1 MAHLTMDESHFI
13 MDIQNAKAEMN
24 DMRQRKMLQQ
34 IRMRWQLFLFIL
46 PAFLYLCMF
55 DYKPMYGIAIAFQD
69 YKLMDGIAGSQYVGL
84 ENFMRLFSSYWFPI
98 ILKNTISISLLTL
111 ALSFP
116 LPVIMALMVNEVR
129 TPWLKKGFQTISYAP
144 HFISI
149 VVVCSMV
156 TLFLSPSNGVINRLI
171 ELLGGEAV
179 PFMQNPNMFKWI
191 YVISGIWQNTGW
203 DAIIYFAALS
213 SVDPQLLEA
222 ADMDGANRIQKIV
235 HVNLPALVPTIVIL
249 FILGC
254 GSVLNVGYEK
264 VYLLQNAMN
273 TPGSEVISTYVYKMG
288 LERNDFS
295 FSTATGLFNSLINCL
310 VLVVV
315 NGISR
320 RVSETSLW

>member
-1 MAHLTMDESHFI
+1 
-13 MDIQNAKAEMN
+13 MN

-98 ILKNTISISLLTL
+98 LLKNTISISVLTL

-179 PFMQNPNMFKWI
+179 PFMQNPK
-191 YVISGIWQNTGW
+191 YVQMDLLSSAAIWQNTGW
-203 DAIIYFAALS
+203 DAIIYFARAFQRGS
-213 SVDPQLLEA
+213 PIAGGGGYGRREPHPENCACKPSRSGSHHCDP
-222 ADMDGANRIQKIV
+222 V
-235 HVNLPALVPTIVIL
+235 HSGLRFP
-249 FILGC
+249 C
-254 GSVLNVGYEK
+254 
-264 VYLLQNAMN
+264 
-273 TPGSEVISTYVYKMG
+273 ST
-288 LERNDFS
+288 
-295 FSTATGLFNSLINCL
+295 
-310 VLVVV
+310 
-315 NGISR
+315 
-320 RVSETSLW
+320 